1 VAKTSSNTPVR
12 QATGPPAQQQTP
24 APPEPQQTIRDML
37 KKYVDRIEDVIP
49 KHLTPDRMIALVS
62 NIVYRTPRLQE
73 CDPFSIMSSVQQSS
87 ALGLDLMPTMG
98 EAYLVPVWNKKL
110 NNGQGGYECQ
120 FRPGY
125 RGLAKLARNTGVIY
139 VKSVL
144 VHAKDVFIHE
154 FDPDLVFRH
163 APIRGRDRGEVT
175 EVYSVAKLPSA
186 DHLIEVMTTE
196 EIEAIHR
203 RSESYIFAQK
213 TGKQEFGPWVSDWGE
228 MAKKTPLK
236 RLCKS
241 LPMSPELAEAIEAD
255 NRDYVEPRSD
265 TPLPEYRKR
274 IGRGV
279 AGLRQQLE
287 LDEPTLP
294 PSPSRVYSEADDIPP
309 DPGDA
314 ADGPE
319 GEDYAG
325 EGAGDDAR
333 EG

>member
-1 VAKTSSNTPVR
+1 MTKPQTPAR
-12 QATGPPAQQQTP
+12 QQAPGPPAQAQVQEA
-24 APPEPQQTIRDML
+24 APPPKTIRDVL
-37 KKYVDRIEDVIP
+37 NQHVDRIATVLP
-49 KHLTPDRMIALVS
+49 KHMTPDRMIALVA

-73 CDPFSIMSSVQQSS
+73 CDPFSIVSSVQQAS
-87 ALGLDLMPTMG
+87 ALGLEMIPTMG
-98 EAYLVPVWNKKL
+98 EAYLVPVWNSKL
-110 NNGQGGYECQ
+110 NKDQGGYECQ

-144 VHAKDVFIHE
+144 VHREDVFIHE
-154 FDPDLVFRH
+154 YDPDLVFRH
-163 APIRGRDRGEVT
+163 VPHRGKDRGEVT
-175 EVYSVAKLPSA
+175 DVYSVAKLPSG
-186 DHLIEVMTTE
+186 DHLIEVMNTE

-203 RSESYIFAQK
+203 RSENYLYSQRAK
-213 TGKQEFGPWVSDWGE
+213 KAEFGPWVSDWGE
-228 MAKKTPLK
+228 MARKTAVK

-255 NRDYVEPRSD
+255 NRDYLDNPRPN

-279 AGLRQQLE
+279 AGLRAQLE

-294 PSPSRVYSEADDIPP
+294 PQATRTYSEADETSQ

-314 ADGPE
+314 SEEPGV
-319 GEDYAG
+319 EDYGG
-325 EGAGDDAR
+325 EGAGDDSR

>member
-1 VAKTSSNTPVR
+1 MAKTNTPAR
-12 QATGPPAQQQTP
+12 QAAPGPSAQAP
-24 APPEPQQTIRDML
+24 APAPQQTIRDVL
-37 KKYVDRIEDVIP
+37 KKHIDRIEDVIP
-49 KHLTPDRMIALVS
+49 KHLTPDRMIALVA

-73 CDPFSIMSSVQQSS
+73 CDPFSIVSSVQQAS

-144 VHAKDVFIHE
+144 VHAADVFIHE
-154 FDPDLVFRH
+154 YEPDLVFRH
-163 APIRGRDRGEVT
+163 VPHRGKDRGEVT
-175 EVYSVAKLPSA
+175 DVYSVAKLPSA
-186 DHLIEVMTTE
+186 DHLIEVMNTD

-203 RSESYIFAQK
+203 RSESFIFAQK
-213 TGKQEFGPWVSDWGE
+213 TGKAEFGPWVTDWGE

-255 NRDYVEPRSD
+255 NRDYPDDPR
-265 TPLPEYRKR
+265 PEARVPDYRKR

-287 LDEPTLP
+287 LDEPTLA
-294 PSPSRVYSEADDIPP
+294 PSPTRTYTEADDPQEFYP
-309 DPGDA
+309 DQEEVAPVEVPREREPGE
-314 ADGPE
+314 E
-319 GEDYAG
+319 G
-325 EGAGDDAR
+325 
-333 EG
+333 

>member
-1 VAKTSSNTPVR
+1 VAKTNTPATR
-12 QATGPPAQQQTP
+12 QQAPGTPAQ
-24 APPEPQQTIRDML
+24 AAAPEPPRTIRDEL
-37 KKYVDRIEDVIP
+37 KRHIDRIEDVLP
-49 KHLTPDRMIALVS
+49 KHLTPDRMIALVA
-62 NIVYRTPRLQE
+62 NIVYRTPRLQQ
-73 CDPFSIMSSVQQSS
+73 CDSFSIIYSVQQAS

-110 NNGQGGYECQ
+110 NNKQGGYECQ

-144 VHAKDVFIHE
+144 VRAADVFIHE
-154 FDPDLVFRH
+154 YDPDLVFRH
-163 APIRGRDRGEVT
+163 VPHRGKDRGEVT
-175 EVYSVAKLPSA
+175 DVYSVAKLPSG
-186 DHLIEVMTTE
+186 DHLIEVMDFD

-203 RSESYIFAQK
+203 RSENYLYSQRAK
-213 TGKQEFGPWVSDWGE
+213 KAEFGPWVSDWGE
-228 MAKKTPLK
+228 MARKTTVK

-255 NRDYVEPRSD
+255 NRDYSDNSRLD
-265 TPLPEYRKR
+265 TPPTDHRKR

-279 AGLRQQLE
+279 AGLRAQFE
-287 LDEPTLP
+287 LDEPALP
-294 PSPSRVYSEADDIPP
+294 PSPSRVYQEADDVPP

-314 ADGPE
+314 SDEPGA
-319 GEDYAG
+319 EDFAG
-325 EGAGDDAR
+325 EGAGDDSR